1 MQKTTKKFLIA
12 GIVIAFLWIAFTQF
26 PNYLDRDILNGKAA
40 VLRSVANAESVEF
53 QNLRKVEHEGLTIVC
68 GEYNVKDTQ
77 GEYVGYKGF
86 SAKVVDKNSVFS
98 DDPQE
103 YQQFCAASA

>member
-1 MQKTTKKFLIA
+1 MQKTSKKFLIA
-12 GIVIAFLWIAFTQF
+12 GVVIVFLWLAFTQF

-53 QNLRKVEHEGLTIVC
+53 KDLRKVDADGLTIVC
-68 GEYNVKDTQ
+68 GEYNMKDTK